1 VGKAISGLGVTMAKL
16 KALLRKLK
24 LRKLSWIDA
33 VELLIL
39 CMIPVIAAPY
49 YGKLLFFPTK
59 EMPDQSN
66 ILQQIEKITQ
76 ARKVDVT
83 IACANGN
90 SLNGWLF
97 KLPNSRKVF
106 LVSHG
111 NAGNIANRIL
121 TAFMLLK
128 AGGSVLLYDYE
139 GYGLSTGE
147 PSVSA
152 IKADGQSAYN
162 YLLNDQHY
170 QAADIVDYGES
181 IGAAVAV
188 DIAKHNPVCCLIIQ
202 SGFTSL
208 SDAMKDKLI
217 FMRLYPPYVFSY
229 VELDNLAYLRG
240 HHPPLLLI
248 HGDNDTT
255 LPIKYAEKNF
265 AEASEPKR
273 LVVIKGAGHDDVS
286 IRDAKLFINSVAQ
299 FVH

>member
-1 VGKAISGLGVTMAKL
+1 LIKLNSFFKKL
-16 KALLRKLK
+16 KV
-24 LRKLSWIDA
+24 RKLSWIDA

-49 YGKLLFFPTK
+49 YYKLIFFPTK
-59 EMPDQSN
+59 ELSDQSSV
-66 ILQQIEKITQ
+66 IQQIEQITH
-76 ARKVDVT
+76 AKKVDIT
-83 IACANGN
+83 IACPDGN
-90 SLNGWLF
+90 RLNGWLF
-97 KLPNSRKVF
+97 KLPNCKKVF

-111 NAGNIANRIL
+111 NAGNIANRIV

-147 PSVSA
+147 PSIEV
-152 IKADGQSAYN
+152 IKEDGKLAYD
-162 YLLNDQHY
+162 YLHNDQHFDGK
-170 QAADIVDYGES
+170 DIIDYGES

-188 DIAKHNPVCCLIIQ
+188 DIAKHNPVGGLIIQ

-208 SDAMKDKLI
+208 SDAIKDKLI

-229 VELDNLAYLRG
+229 VELDNLTYLRG

-248 HGDNDTT
+248 HGDHDTT
-255 LPIKYAEKNF
+255 LPIKYAERNF

-273 LVVIKGAGHDDVS
+273 LFVIKGAGHDDVS
-286 IRDAKLFINSVAQ
+286 FHDPKLFMDSVSA
-299 FVH
+299 FVHGIH